1 MKIKLFYFFS
11 LLLVI
16 TACETKAKKEV
27 KTEAKEEVKE
37 MSNNL
42 INETSPYLLQHAYN
56 PVDWNPWNAKY
67 LDLAKKEN
75 KLVIISVGY
84 SACHWCHVMERESF
98 EDTIVA
104 KLMNEKYIS
113 IKVDR
118 EERPDVDNVY
128 MNAVQLMTG
137 SGGWPLNVVT
147 LPDGRP
153 IWGGT
158 YFSKDQ
164 WISALEQISKL
175 YAEDPDRLFTYANQ
189 LEKGVKSLDIIKLN
203 KSTPNFSLNIM
214 EDYLNTW
221 SKKFDM
227 ENGGLIGNPKF
238 MMPNN
243 LHFLLKYSYQTK
255 NKEIQKFVELSLEKI
270 AFGGVYDQLGGGFSR
285 YSVDDKWHV
294 PHFEKMLYDNAQL
307 ISLYSDAYKLTG
319 NNLYKNIV
327 YETIDF
333 ISSELKDDIGGYYSS
348 LDADSKTNENILE
361 EGAFYIWTKE
371 ELNKVLKD
379 KYNIFSDYYNIND
392 YGYWEGDK
400 YVLIRKLSNVNIS
413 SKYNISEN
421 ELKQLIQSCKSEL
434 IKVRNK
440 RSKPRLDDKILSSW
454 NGLMIKGFA
463 DAYKA
468 FNEPKFLK
476 SAVKNGEFILKNLLK
491 KDGQLLRN
499 FKNNKAYINGY
510 LEDYSAVISGFIALH
525 EITLDEKW
533 LNYSKTMTD
542 YVYDHFYNEETNMFY
557 FTSDIDEKL
566 LSRTVDFRDNVIPS
580 SNSIM
585 ANNLFLLSHYF
596 DKESYF
602 KTATTMLNNIK
613 SEFELYPS
621 GFSNWL
627 DLMLKLSD
635 SFYEVALVGKNAL
648 VKATEINKN
657 FKPNKL
663 IIGSLIKSDLPL
675 LVNRYVNGDTYIY
688 VCVKKACRFPVK
700 TSEEALEFIN

>member
-1 MKIKLFYFFS
+1 MKIKLFYFLS
-11 LLLVI
+11 LLLII
-16 TACETKAKKEV
+16 TACEKKES
-27 KTEAKEEVKE
+27 KE

-56 PVDWNPWNAKY
+56 PVDWNPWDSKY

-98 EDTIVA
+98 EDTIAA

-158 YFSKDQ
+158 YFTKDQ
-164 WISALEQISKL
+164 WINALEQISKL
-175 YAEDPDRLFTYANQ
+175 YNDDPERLISYADQ
-189 LEKGVKSLDIIKLN
+189 LEEGVKSLDVINLN
-203 KSTPNFSLNIM
+203 ETTPDFNLNIM
-214 EDYLNTW
+214 QDYLNTW
-221 SKKFDM
+221 STKFDM
-227 ENGGLIGNPKF
+227 EYGGSKGMPKF

-243 LHFLLKYSYQTK
+243 LHFLLKYSYQTE
-255 NKEIQKFVELSLEKI
+255 NKEIQEFVELSLEKM
-270 AFGGVYDQLGGGFSR
+270 AFGGVYDQVGGGFSR
-285 YSVDDKWHV
+285 YSVDDKWHI

-307 ISLYSDAYKLTG
+307 ISLYSDAYKLTK
-319 NNLYKNIV
+319 NRLYKNVV
-327 YETIDF
+327 YETIGF
-333 ISSELKDDIGGYYSS
+333 INSELKDSSGGYYSS
-348 LDADSKTNENILE
+348 LDADSKTDENVLE
-361 EGAFYIWTKE
+361 EGVFYVWTKE
-371 ELNKVLKD
+371 ELIKVLKE
-379 KYNIFSDYYNIND
+379 KFTLFSDYYNINEF
-392 YGYWEGDK
+392 GYWEDNK
-400 YVLIRKLSNVNIS
+400 YVLIRNQKGVEIA
-413 SKYNISEN
+413 SKYNISED
-421 ELKQLIQSCKSEL
+421 ELNQLIQSCKSEL

-440 RSKPRLDDKILSSW
+440 RIKPRLDDKILSSW

-463 DAYKA
+463 DSYKA
-468 FNEPKFLK
+468 FNEPDFLDA
-476 SAVKNGEFILKNLLK
+476 AVKNGEFIVKNLLQ

-499 FKNNKAYINGY
+499 YKNNKGYINGY

-525 EITLDEKW
+525 EITLDDKW
-533 LNYSKTMTD
+533 LKYSKKITD
-542 YVYDHFYNEETNMFY
+542 YVYNHFYNEETKMFY
-557 FTSDIDEKL
+557 FTSDLDEKL
-566 LSRTVDFRDNVIPS
+566 LSRTVNFRDNVIPS
-580 SNSIM
+580 SNSMM

-596 DKESYF
+596 DNEYYLE
-602 KTATTMLNNIK
+602 TAKSMLNNI
-613 SEFELYPS
+613 SPEFDLYPD

-635 SFYEVALVGKNAL
+635 SFYEVALVGENAL
-648 VKATEINKN
+648 IKASEINKN

-663 IIGSLIKSDLPL
+663 IIGSLTESDLPL
-675 LVNRYVNGDTYIY
+675 LKNRYVNGDTFIY
-688 VCVKKACRFPVK
+688 VCVKKACRLPVK
-700 TSEEALEFIN
+700 TSEEAIGFID

>member
-1 MKIKLFYFFS
+1 MKIKLFYFLS
-11 LLLVI
+11 LLLII
-16 TACETKAKKEV
+16 TACEKKES
-27 KTEAKEEVKE
+27 KE

-56 PVDWNPWNAKY
+56 PVDWNPWDSKY

-98 EDTIVA
+98 EDTIAA

-164 WISALEQISKL
+164 WINALEQISKL
-175 YAEDPDRLFTYANQ
+175 YNDDPERLISYADQ
-189 LEKGVKSLDIIKLN
+189 LEEGVKSLDIINLN
-203 KSTPNFSLNIM
+203 ETTPDFNLNIM
-214 EDYLNTW
+214 QDYLNTW
-221 SKKFDM
+221 STKFDM
-227 ENGGLIGNPKF
+227 EYGGSKGMPKF

-243 LHFLLKYSYQTK
+243 LHFLLKYSYQTE
-255 NKEIQKFVELSLEKI
+255 NKEIQKFVELSLEKM
-270 AFGGVYDQLGGGFSR
+270 AFGGVYDQVGGGFSR
-285 YSVDDKWHV
+285 YSVDDKWHI

-307 ISLYSDAYKLTG
+307 ISLYSDAYKLTK
-319 NNLYKNIV
+319 NRLYKNVV
-327 YETIDF
+327 YETIGF
-333 ISSELKDDIGGYYSS
+333 INSELKDSSGGYYSS
-348 LDADSKTNENILE
+348 LDADSKTDENVLE
-361 EGAFYIWTKE
+361 EGAFYVWTKE
-371 ELNKVLKD
+371 ELIKVLKE
-379 KYNIFSDYYNIND
+379 KFTLFSDYYNINEF
-392 YGYWEGDK
+392 GYWEDNK
-400 YVLIRKLSNVNIS
+400 YVLIRNQKGVEIA
-413 SKYNISEN
+413 SKYNISED
-421 ELKQLIQSCKSEL
+421 ELNQLIQSCKSEL

-440 RSKPRLDDKILSSW
+440 RIKPRLDDKILSSW

-463 DAYKA
+463 DSYKA
-468 FNEPKFLK
+468 FNEPDFLDA
-476 SAVKNGEFILKNLLK
+476 AVKNGEFIVKNLLQ

-499 FKNNKAYINGY
+499 YKNNKGYINGY

-525 EITLDEKW
+525 EITLDDKW
-533 LNYSKTMTD
+533 LKYSKKITD
-542 YVYDHFYNEETNMFY
+542 YVYNHFYNEETKMFY
-557 FTSDIDEKL
+557 FTSDLDEKL
-566 LSRTVDFRDNVIPS
+566 LSRTVNFRDNVIPS
-580 SNSIM
+580 SNSMM

-596 DKESYF
+596 DNEYYLE
-602 KTATTMLNNIK
+602 TAKSMLNNI
-613 SEFELYPS
+613 SPEFDLYPD

-635 SFYEVALVGKNAL
+635 SFYEVALVGENAL
-648 VKATEINKN
+648 IKASEINKK

-663 IIGSLIKSDLPL
+663 IIGSLTESDLPL
-675 LVNRYVNGDTYIY
+675 LKNRYVNGDTFIY
-688 VCVKKACRFPVK
+688 VCVKKACRLPVK
-700 TSEEALEFIN
+700 TSEEALGFID

>member
-1 MKIKLFYFFS
+1 MKIKLFYFLS
-11 LLLVI
+11 LLLII
-16 TACETKAKKEV
+16 TACEKKES
-27 KTEAKEEVKE
+27 KE

-56 PVDWNPWNAKY
+56 PVDWNPWDSKY

-98 EDTIVA
+98 EDTIAA

-158 YFSKDQ
+158 YFTKDQ
-164 WISALEQISKL
+164 WINALEQISKL
-175 YAEDPDRLFTYANQ
+175 YNDDPERLISYADQ
-189 LEKGVKSLDIIKLN
+189 LEEGVKSLDVINLN
-203 KSTPNFSLNIM
+203 ETTPDFNLNIM
-214 EDYLNTW
+214 QDYLNTW
-221 SKKFDM
+221 STKFDM
-227 ENGGLIGNPKF
+227 EYGGSKGMPKF

-243 LHFLLKYSYQTK
+243 LHFLLKYSYQTE
-255 NKEIQKFVELSLEKI
+255 NKEIQEFVELSLEKM
-270 AFGGVYDQLGGGFSR
+270 AFGGVYDQVGGGFSR
-285 YSVDDKWHV
+285 YSVDDKWHI

-307 ISLYSDAYKLTG
+307 ISLYSDAYKLTK
-319 NNLYKNIV
+319 NRLYKNVV
-327 YETIDF
+327 YETIGF
-333 ISSELKDDIGGYYSS
+333 INSELKDSSGGYYSS
-348 LDADSKTNENILE
+348 LDADSKTDENVLE
-361 EGAFYIWTKE
+361 EGVFYVWTKE
-371 ELNKVLKD
+371 ELIKVLKE
-379 KYNIFSDYYNIND
+379 KFTLFSDYYNINEF
-392 YGYWEGDK
+392 GYWEDNK
-400 YVLIRKLSNVNIS
+400 YVLIRNQKGVEIA
-413 SKYNISEN
+413 SKYNISED
-421 ELKQLIQSCKSEL
+421 ELNQLIQSCKSEL

-440 RSKPRLDDKILSSW
+440 RIKPRLDDKILSSW

-463 DAYKA
+463 DSYKA
-468 FNEPKFLK
+468 FNEPDFLDA
-476 SAVKNGEFILKNLLK
+476 AVKNGEFIVKNLLQ

-499 FKNNKAYINGY
+499 YKNNKGYINGY

-525 EITLDEKW
+525 EITLDDKW
-533 LNYSKTMTD
+533 LKYSKKITD
-542 YVYDHFYNEETNMFY
+542 YVYNHFYNEETKMFY
-557 FTSDIDEKL
+557 FTSDLDEKL
-566 LSRTVDFRDNVIPS
+566 LSRTVNFRDNVIPS
-580 SNSIM
+580 SNSMM

-596 DKESYF
+596 DNEYYLE
-602 KTATTMLNNIK
+602 TAKSMLNNI
-613 SEFELYPS
+613 SPEFDLYPD

-635 SFYEVALVGKNAL
+635 SFYEVALVGENAL
-648 VKATEINKN
+648 IKASEINKN

-663 IIGSLIKSDLPL
+663 IIGSLTESDLPL
-675 LVNRYVNGDTYIY
+675 LKNRYVNGDTFIY
-688 VCVKKACRFPVK
+688 VCVKKACRLPVK
-700 TSEEALEFIN
+700 TSEEALGFID

>member
-1 MKIKLFYFFS
+1 MKIKLFYFLS
-11 LLLVI
+11 LLLII
-16 TACETKAKKEV
+16 TACEKKES
-27 KTEAKEEVKE
+27 KE

-56 PVDWNPWNAKY
+56 PVDWNPWDSKY

-98 EDTIVA
+98 EDTIAA

-158 YFSKDQ
+158 YFTKDQ
-164 WISALEQISKL
+164 WINALEQISKL
-175 YAEDPDRLFTYANQ
+175 YNDDPERLISYADQ
-189 LEKGVKSLDIIKLN
+189 LEEGVKSLDVINLN
-203 KSTPNFSLNIM
+203 ETTPDFNLNIM
-214 EDYLNTW
+214 QDYLNTW
-221 SKKFDM
+221 STKFDM
-227 ENGGLIGNPKF
+227 EYGGSKGMPKF

-243 LHFLLKYSYQTK
+243 LHFLLKYSYQTE
-255 NKEIQKFVELSLEKI
+255 NKEIQKFVELTLEKM
-270 AFGGVYDQLGGGFSR
+270 AFGGVYDQVGGGFSR

-307 ISLYSDAYKLTG
+307 ISLYSDAYKLTK
-319 NNLYKNIV
+319 NRLYKNIV
-327 YETIDF
+327 YETIGF
-333 ISSELKDDIGGYYSS
+333 INSELKDSSGGYYSS
-348 LDADSKTNENILE
+348 LDADSKTDENILE
-361 EGAFYIWTKE
+361 EGAFYVWTKE
-371 ELNKVLKD
+371 ELIKVLKE
-379 KYNIFSDYYNIND
+379 KFTLFSDYYNINEF
-392 YGYWEGDK
+392 GYWEDNK
-400 YVLIRKLSNVNIS
+400 YVLIRNQKDVEIA
-413 SKYNISEN
+413 SKYNISED
-421 ELKQLIQSCKSEL
+421 ELNQLIQSCKSEL

-440 RSKPRLDDKILSSW
+440 RIKPRLDDKILSSW

-463 DAYKA
+463 DSYKA
-468 FNEPKFLK
+468 FNEPDFLDA
-476 SAVKNGEFILKNLLK
+476 AVKNGEFIVKNLLQ

-499 FKNNKAYINGY
+499 YKNNKGYINGY

-525 EITLDEKW
+525 EITLDDKW
-533 LNYSKTMTD
+533 LKYSKKITD
-542 YVYDHFYNEETNMFY
+542 YVYNHFYNEETKMFY
-557 FTSDIDEKL
+557 FTSDLDEKL
-566 LSRTVDFRDNVIPS
+566 LSRTVNFRDNVIPS
-580 SNSIM
+580 SNSMM

-596 DKESYF
+596 DNEYYLE
-602 KTATTMLNNIK
+602 TAKSMLNNI
-613 SEFELYPS
+613 SPEFDLYPD

-635 SFYEVALVGKNAL
+635 SFYEVALVGENAL
-648 VKATEINKN
+648 IKASEINKN

-663 IIGSLIKSDLPL
+663 IIGSLTESDLPL
-675 LVNRYVNGDTYIY
+675 LKNRYVNGDTFIY
-688 VCVKKACRFPVK
+688 VCVKKACRLPVK
-700 TSEEALEFIN
+700 TSEEALGFID

>member
-1 MKIKLFYFFS
+1 MKIKLFYFLS
-11 LLLVI
+11 LLLII
-16 TACETKAKKEV
+16 TACEKKES
-27 KTEAKEEVKE
+27 KE

-56 PVDWNPWNAKY
+56 PVDWNPWDSKY

-98 EDTIVA
+98 EDTIAA

-158 YFSKDQ
+158 YFTKDQ
-164 WISALEQISKL
+164 WINALEQISKL
-175 YAEDPDRLFTYANQ
+175 YNDDPERLISYADQ
-189 LEKGVKSLDIIKLN
+189 LEEGVKSLDVINLN
-203 KSTPNFSLNIM
+203 ETTPDFNLNIM
-214 EDYLNTW
+214 QDYLNTW
-221 SKKFDM
+221 STKFDM
-227 ENGGLIGNPKF
+227 EYGGSKGMPKF

-243 LHFLLKYSYQTK
+243 LHFLLKYSYQTE
-255 NKEIQKFVELSLEKI
+255 NKEIQKFVELSLEKM
-270 AFGGVYDQLGGGFSR
+270 AFGGVYDQVGGGFSR
-285 YSVDDKWHV
+285 YSVDDKWHI

-307 ISLYSDAYKLTG
+307 ISLYSDAYKLTK
-319 NNLYKNIV
+319 NRLYKNVV
-327 YETIDF
+327 YETIGF
-333 ISSELKDDIGGYYSS
+333 INSELKDSSGGYYSS
-348 LDADSKTNENILE
+348 LDADSKTDENVLE
-361 EGAFYIWTKE
+361 EGAFYVWTKE
-371 ELNKVLKD
+371 ELIKVLKE
-379 KYNIFSDYYNIND
+379 KFTLFSDYYNINEF
-392 YGYWEGDK
+392 GYWEDNK
-400 YVLIRKLSNVNIS
+400 YVLIRNQKGVEIA
-413 SKYNISEN
+413 SKYNISED
-421 ELKQLIQSCKSEL
+421 ELNQLIQSCKSEL

-440 RSKPRLDDKILSSW
+440 RIKPRLDDKILSSW

-463 DAYKA
+463 DSYKA
-468 FNEPKFLK
+468 FNEPDFLDA
-476 SAVKNGEFILKNLLK
+476 AVKNGEFIVKNLLQ

-499 FKNNKAYINGY
+499 YKNNKGYINGY

-525 EITLDEKW
+525 EITLDDKW
-533 LNYSKTMTD
+533 LKYSKKITD
-542 YVYDHFYNEETNMFY
+542 YVYNHFYNEETKMFY
-557 FTSDIDEKL
+557 FTSDLDEKL
-566 LSRTVDFRDNVIPS
+566 LSRTVNFRDNVIPS
-580 SNSIM
+580 SNSMM

-596 DKESYF
+596 DNEYYLE
-602 KTATTMLNNIK
+602 TAKSMLNNI
-613 SEFELYPS
+613 SPEFDLYPD

-635 SFYEVALVGKNAL
+635 SFYEVALVGENAL
-648 VKATEINKN
+648 IKAIEINKN

-663 IIGSLIKSDLPL
+663 IIGSLTESDLPL
-675 LVNRYVNGDTYIY
+675 LKNRYVNGDTFIY
-688 VCVKKACRFPVK
+688 VCVKKACRLPVK
-700 TSEEALEFIN
+700 TSEEALGFID

>member
-1 MKIKLFYFFS
+1 MKIKLFYFLS
-11 LLLVI
+11 LLLII
-16 TACETKAKKEV
+16 TACEKKES
-27 KTEAKEEVKE
+27 KE

-56 PVDWNPWNAKY
+56 PVDWNPWDSKY

-98 EDTIVA
+98 EDTIAA

-158 YFSKDQ
+158 YFTKDQ
-164 WISALEQISKL
+164 WINALEQISKL
-175 YAEDPDRLFTYANQ
+175 YNDDPERLISYADQ
-189 LEKGVKSLDIIKLN
+189 LEEGVKSLDVINLN
-203 KSTPNFSLNIM
+203 ETTPDFNLNIM
-214 EDYLNTW
+214 QDYLNTW
-221 SKKFDM
+221 STKFDV
-227 ENGGLIGNPKF
+227 EYGGSKGMPKF

-243 LHFLLKYSYQTK
+243 LHFLLKYSYQTE
-255 NKEIQKFVELSLEKI
+255 NKEIQKFVELSLEKM
-270 AFGGVYDQLGGGFSR
+270 AFGGVYDQVGGGFSR
-285 YSVDDKWHV
+285 YSVDDKWHI

-307 ISLYSDAYKLTG
+307 ISLYSDAYKLTK
-319 NNLYKNIV
+319 NRLYKNVV
-327 YETIDF
+327 YETIGF
-333 ISSELKDDIGGYYSS
+333 INSELKDSSGGYYSS
-348 LDADSKTNENILE
+348 LDADSKTDENVLE
-361 EGAFYIWTKE
+361 EGAFYVWTKE
-371 ELNKVLKD
+371 ELIKVLKE
-379 KYNIFSDYYNIND
+379 KFTLFSDYYNINEF
-392 YGYWEGDK
+392 GYWEDNK
-400 YVLIRKLSNVNIS
+400 YVLIRNQKGVEIA
-413 SKYNISEN
+413 SKYNISED
-421 ELKQLIQSCKSEL
+421 ELNQLIQSCKSDL

-440 RSKPRLDDKILSSW
+440 RIKPRLDDKILSSW

-463 DAYKA
+463 DSYKA
-468 FNEPKFLK
+468 FNEPDFLDA
-476 SAVKNGEFILKNLLK
+476 AVKNGEFIVKNLLQ

-499 FKNNKAYINGY
+499 YKNNKGYINGY

-525 EITLDEKW
+525 EITLDDKW
-533 LNYSKTMTD
+533 LKYSKKITD
-542 YVYDHFYNEETNMFY
+542 YVYNHFYNEETKMFY
-557 FTSDIDEKL
+557 FTSDLDEKL
-566 LSRTVDFRDNVIPS
+566 LSRTVNFRDNVIPS
-580 SNSIM
+580 SNSMM

-596 DKESYF
+596 DNEYYLE
-602 KTATTMLNNIK
+602 TAKSMLNNI
-613 SEFELYPS
+613 SPEFDLYPD

-635 SFYEVALVGKNAL
+635 SFYEVALVGENAL
-648 VKATEINKN
+648 IKASEINKN

-663 IIGSLIKSDLPL
+663 IIGSLTESDLPL
-675 LVNRYVNGDTYIY
+675 LKNRYVNGDTFIY
-688 VCVKKACRFPVK
+688 VCVKKACRLPVK
-700 TSEEALEFIN
+700 TSEEALGFID

>member
-1 MKIKLFYFFS
+1 MKIKLFYFLS
-11 LLLVI
+11 LLLII
-16 TACETKAKKEV
+16 TACENKES
-27 KTEAKEEVKE
+27 KE

-56 PVDWNPWNAKY
+56 PVDWNPWDSKY

-98 EDTIVA
+98 EDTIAA

-158 YFSKDQ
+158 YFTKDQ
-164 WISALEQISKL
+164 WINALEQISKL
-175 YAEDPDRLFTYANQ
+175 YNDDPERLISYADQ
-189 LEKGVKSLDIIKLN
+189 LEEGVKSLDVINLN
-203 KSTPNFSLNIM
+203 ETTPDFNLNIM
-214 EDYLNTW
+214 QDYLNTW
-221 SKKFDM
+221 STKFDM
-227 ENGGLIGNPKF
+227 EYGGSKGMPKF

-243 LHFLLKYSYQTK
+243 LHFLLKYSYQTE
-255 NKEIQKFVELSLEKI
+255 NKEIQKFVELSLEKM
-270 AFGGVYDQLGGGFSR
+270 AFGGVYDQVGGGFSR
-285 YSVDDKWHV
+285 YSVDDKWHI

-307 ISLYSDAYKLTG
+307 ISLYSDAYKLTK
-319 NNLYKNIV
+319 NRLYKNVV
-327 YETIDF
+327 YETIGF
-333 ISSELKDDIGGYYSS
+333 INSELKDSSGGYYSS
-348 LDADSKTNENILE
+348 LDADSKTDENVLE
-361 EGAFYIWTKE
+361 EGAFYVWTKE
-371 ELNKVLKD
+371 ELIKVLKE
-379 KYNIFSDYYNIND
+379 KFTLFSDYYNINEF
-392 YGYWEGDK
+392 GYWEDNK
-400 YVLIRKLSNVNIS
+400 YVLIRNQKGVEIA
-413 SKYNISEN
+413 SKYNISED
-421 ELKQLIQSCKSEL
+421 ELNQLIQSCKSEL

-440 RSKPRLDDKILSSW
+440 RIKPRLDDKILSSW

-463 DAYKA
+463 DSYKA
-468 FNEPKFLK
+468 FNEPDFLDA
-476 SAVKNGEFILKNLLK
+476 AVKNGEFIVKNLLQ

-499 FKNNKAYINGY
+499 YKNNKGYINGY

-525 EITLDEKW
+525 EITLDDKW
-533 LNYSKTMTD
+533 LKYSKKITD
-542 YVYDHFYNEETNMFY
+542 YVYNHFYNEETKMFY
-557 FTSDIDEKL
+557 FTSDLDEKL
-566 LSRTVDFRDNVIPS
+566 LSRTVNFRDNVIPS
-580 SNSIM
+580 SNSMM

-596 DKESYF
+596 DNEYYLE
-602 KTATTMLNNIK
+602 TAKSMLNNI
-613 SEFELYPS
+613 SPEFDLYPD

-635 SFYEVALVGKNAL
+635 SFYEVALVGENAL
-648 VKATEINKN
+648 IKASEINKN

-663 IIGSLIKSDLPL
+663 IIGSLTESDLPL
-675 LVNRYVNGDTYIY
+675 LKNRYVNGDTFIY
-688 VCVKKACRFPVK
+688 VCVKKACRLPVK
-700 TSEEALEFIN
+700 TSEEALGFID

>member
-1 MKIKLFYFFS
+1 MKIKLFYFLS
-11 LLLVI
+11 LLLII
-16 TACETKAKKEV
+16 TACEKKES
-27 KTEAKEEVKE
+27 KE

-56 PVDWNPWNAKY
+56 PVDWNPWDSKY

-98 EDTIVA
+98 EDTIAA

-158 YFSKDQ
+158 YFTKDQ
-164 WISALEQISKL
+164 WINALEQISKL
-175 YAEDPDRLFTYANQ
+175 YNDDPERLISYADQ
-189 LEKGVKSLDIIKLN
+189 LEEGVKSLDVINLN
-203 KSTPNFSLNIM
+203 ETTPDFNLNIM
-214 EDYLNTW
+214 QDYLNTW
-221 SKKFDM
+221 STKFDM
-227 ENGGLIGNPKF
+227 EYGGSKGMPKF

-243 LHFLLKYSYQTK
+243 LHFLLKYSYQTE
-255 NKEIQKFVELSLEKI
+255 NKEIQKFVELSLEKM
-270 AFGGVYDQLGGGFSR
+270 AFGGVYDQVGGGFSR
-285 YSVDDKWHV
+285 YSVDDKWHI

-307 ISLYSDAYKLTG
+307 ISLYSDAYKLTK
-319 NNLYKNIV
+319 NRLYKNVV
-327 YETIDF
+327 YETIGF
-333 ISSELKDDIGGYYSS
+333 INSELKDSSGGYYSS
-348 LDADSKTNENILE
+348 LDADSKTDENVLE
-361 EGAFYIWTKE
+361 EGAFYVWTKE
-371 ELNKVLKD
+371 ELIKVLKE
-379 KYNIFSDYYNIND
+379 KFTLFSDYYNINEF
-392 YGYWEGDK
+392 GYWEDNK
-400 YVLIRKLSNVNIS
+400 YVLIRNQKGVEIA
-413 SKYNISEN
+413 SKYNISED
-421 ELKQLIQSCKSEL
+421 ELNQLIQSCKSEL

-440 RSKPRLDDKILSSW
+440 RIKPRLDDKILSSW

-463 DAYKA
+463 DSYKA
-468 FNEPKFLK
+468 FNEPDFLDA
-476 SAVKNGEFILKNLLK
+476 AVKNGEFIVKNLLQ

-499 FKNNKAYINGY
+499 YKNNKGYINGY

-525 EITLDEKW
+525 EITLDDKW
-533 LNYSKTMTD
+533 LKYSKKITD
-542 YVYDHFYNEETNMFY
+542 YVYNHFYNEKTKMFY
-557 FTSDIDEKL
+557 FTSDLDEKL
-566 LSRTVDFRDNVIPS
+566 LSRTVNFRDNVIPS
-580 SNSIM
+580 SNSMM

-596 DKESYF
+596 DNEYYLE
-602 KTATTMLNNIK
+602 TAKSMLNNI
-613 SEFELYPS
+613 SPEFDLYPD

-635 SFYEVALVGKNAL
+635 SFYEVALVGENAL
-648 VKATEINKN
+648 IKASEINKN

-663 IIGSLIKSDLPL
+663 IIGSLTESDLPL
-675 LVNRYVNGDTYIY
+675 LKNRYVNGDTFIY
-688 VCVKKACRFPVK
+688 VCVKKACRLPVK
-700 TSEEALEFIN
+700 TSEEALGFID